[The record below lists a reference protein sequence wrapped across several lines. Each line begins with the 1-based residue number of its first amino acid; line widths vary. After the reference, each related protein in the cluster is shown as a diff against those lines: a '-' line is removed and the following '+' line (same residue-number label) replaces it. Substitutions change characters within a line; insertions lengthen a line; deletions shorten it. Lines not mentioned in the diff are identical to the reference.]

1 MNLVYLK
8 TIPQRDQSIRTQLFH
23 ENGTCLGE
31 IEAGVDGFY
40 YFWPSLKEGCWS
52 AAVLREITNLLELY

>member
-40 YFWPSLKEGCWS
+40 YFWPVKDGSWT
-52 AAVLREITNLLELY
+52 APVLRCIADLLH